1 MAHPVS
7 LVEIY
12 PPVLRTFS
20 RNRRSIHRICD
31 AVEVLGKSKPEKAT
45 LANLLRVYQAQSE
58 NATDA
63 PTQAELALLCNHL
76 VWLQHSLFPDGDFE
90 RPLNVGKDQILIC
103 ENELSEQSDELL
115 FDLSTLE
122 SVVWRTGSPKGTYRR
137 DIFDAIDDQSFLRPV
152 LDQISTTWTRKD
164 ILVTPYSLDEHLIN
178 RSRFIAFM
186 HKQFMQNVLTHALAN
201 AIHNENYQSRFQ
213 EFLKLGFGDFLFGSV
228 AFLEV
233 SFFDLKNK
241 SRRNIVDRVN
251 AYSRLILES
260 DPQYL
265 DRAKNRSGSIVA
277 FSYCDTGPGVERH
290 VREFSPQASVLP
302 KSLGIKAIID
312 EKIAGRTKL
321 KAGLGLN
328 DIRGLSSGVRAKF
341 LIETQQSTYLHDGY
355 MNLDVISEKSELS
368 RGTSATIFL
377 EM

>member
-122 SVVWRTGSPKGTYRR
+122 SVVCRTGSPKGTYRR

-152 LDQISTTWTRKD
+152 LDQI
-164 ILVTPYSLDEHLIN
+164 
-178 RSRFIAFM
+178 
-186 HKQFMQNVLTHALAN
+186 
-201 AIHNENYQSRFQ
+201 
-213 EFLKLGFGDFLFGSV
+213 
-228 AFLEV
+228 
-233 SFFDLKNK
+233 
-241 SRRNIVDRVN
+241 
-251 AYSRLILES
+251 
-260 DPQYL
+260 
-265 DRAKNRSGSIVA
+265 
-277 FSYCDTGPGVERH
+277 
-290 VREFSPQASVLP
+290 
-302 KSLGIKAIID
+302 
-312 EKIAGRTKL
+312 
-321 KAGLGLN
+321 
-328 DIRGLSSGVRAKF
+328 
-341 LIETQQSTYLHDGY
+341 
-355 MNLDVISEKSELS
+355 
-368 RGTSATIFL
+368 
-377 EM
+377 